1 MQLSTIVKVF
11 VFITFGVSTT
21 VAGPILPTVDDEPAY
36 DCKHKGNFDPK
47 LANKA
52 KASCSNHMHTY
63 GYSNADLYI
72 APSQPRLERPP
83 CFRECHK
90 LNGCQACRAYQA
102 QYKADTAAMD
112 RLVLDALDKPPT
124 KRPRWKFWHKR
135 PADPVDPDEHLTVRH
150 WDGGLIDDLNMK

>member
-1 MQLSTIVKVF
+1 MQLSTIVKAF

-52 KASCSNHMHTY
+52 KVSCSNHMHTY

-72 APSQPRLERPP
+72 APSQPPLRRPS
-83 CFRECHK
+83 CHEECHK
-90 LNGCQACRAYQA
+90 LNSCQACRAYRA
-102 QYKADTAAMD
+102 QRNAESAAMTREFRD
-112 RLVLDALDKPPT
+112 NQDKEPT

-135 PADPVDPDEHLTVRH
+135 PADPVDPDEYVKVSHGN
-150 WDGGLIDDLNMK
+150 GGLIDDMNMK

>member
-52 KASCSNHMHTY
+52 KASCSNHMHTHGLY
-63 GYSNADLYI
+63 NPRALENATSFTAVKHAGHTRLNTRPIRRQWI
-72 APSQPRLERPP
+72 A
-83 CFRECHK
+83 
-90 LNGCQACRAYQA
+90 
-102 QYKADTAAMD
+102 
-112 RLVLDALDKPPT
+112 
-124 KRPRWKFWHKR
+124 
-135 PADPVDPDEHLTVRH
+135 
-150 WDGGLIDDLNMK
+150 